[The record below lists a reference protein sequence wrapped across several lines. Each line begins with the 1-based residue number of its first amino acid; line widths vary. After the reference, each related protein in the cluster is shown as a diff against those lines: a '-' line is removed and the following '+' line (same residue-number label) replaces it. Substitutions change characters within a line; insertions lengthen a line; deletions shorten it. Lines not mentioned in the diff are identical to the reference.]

1 MKSIPELQRYVD
13 RGYRYVRKI
22 DEIAVYERRDLGQ
35 VTAKAAKDTPHV
47 DE

>member
-22 DEIAVYERRDLGQ
+22 DEIAVYERRDVGAGHGQ
-35 VTAKAAKDTPHV
+35 GREGDAAR

>member
-35 VTAKAAKDTPHV
+35 VTAKASKDPHAR